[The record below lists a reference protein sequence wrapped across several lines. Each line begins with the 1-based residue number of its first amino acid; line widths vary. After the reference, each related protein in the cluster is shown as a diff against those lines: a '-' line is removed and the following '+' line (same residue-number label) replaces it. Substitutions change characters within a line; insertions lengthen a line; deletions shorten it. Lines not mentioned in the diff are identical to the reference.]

1 MSDAAGTR
9 CVALVG
15 PYLSGKT
22 TLLESLL
29 FVSGGTHRRGSVKE
43 GNSVGDSAAE
53 ARARQMSVELSVG
66 STEYLGE
73 KWTILDCP
81 GSIELFQEAINALMV
96 CDIAIVVFEPSSERV
111 TTLAPLFKFLDDR
124 DIPHMLLLN
133 KMDTATQPVLD
144 VYQALRQIE
153 ARPLVLRQIPIR
165 VGEEIT
171 GYVDLVN
178 GRAYKYTAG
187 EASEVIDI
195 PAELADEYEIA
206 RTEMLEALSD
216 FDDSLLDIG

>member
-1 MSDAAGTR
+1 MSDVAGTR

-29 FVSGGTHRRGSVKE
+29 FVSGGTHRRGSVKD
-43 GNSVGDSAAE
+43 GSSVGDSAAE

-66 STEYLGE
+66 STEYLGD
-73 KWTILDCP
+73 KWTFLDCP
-81 GSIELFQEAINALMV
+81 GSIELVQEAVNALMV
-96 CDIAIVVFEPSSERV
+96 CDFAIVVYEPSSERV
-111 TTLAPLFKFLDDR
+111 TTLGPLFKLLDDR

-133 KMDTATQPVLD
+133 KMDTITQPVLE

-153 ARPLVLRQIPIR
+153 TRPLVLRQIPIR
-165 VGEEIT
+165 DGEHIA

-178 GRAYKYTAG
+178 GRAYRYTAG
-187 EASEVIDI
+187 EASEKIDI
-195 PAELADEYEIA
+195 PPDLADEYETA

-216 FDDSLLDIG
+216 FDDSLL

>member
-22 TLLESLL
+22 TLLESML

-81 GSIELFQEAINALMV
+81 GSIELFQEAVNALMV
-96 CDIAIVVFEPSSERV
+96 CDMAIVVFEPSSERV
-111 TTLAPLFKFLDDR
+111 TTLAPLFKFLDEHS
-124 DIPHMLLLN
+124 IPHMLPAQQN
-133 KMDTATQPVLD
+133 GYRD
-144 VYQALRQIE
+144 R
-153 ARPLVLRQIPIR
+153 ARARRLP
-165 VGEEIT
+165 G
-171 GYVDLVN
+171 
-178 GRAYKYTAG
+178 
-187 EASEVIDI
+187 ASPDRD
-195 PAELADEYEIA
+195 PPPGAAPNSHS
-206 RTEMLEALSD
+206 RR
-216 FDDSLLDIG
+216 